1 MTAQQDFHDGIAALG
16 LLADGTPINR
26 TEARTYFERA
36 TAHDPSMCDAWV
48 GRAAAGEASSEV
60 LQRAYETSPKLWRET
75 RRLGLPDSALNL
87 TINTPAFLEFY
98 PCTDS
103 GLALAYLSAII
114 TERQYDRAEQLL
126 DELRPTA
133 ESGLQAVHRYLGASL
148 YYRSRRWPQVLEWT
162 ALSVPNVDDVTLAAT
177 NLLTGIAETGLGN
190 FQDALTSLNKINKDL
205 TPETIYA
212 EASLYRG
219 LCERRLGNEQAALRA
234 FRDASVGGDNLPDAA
249 AALKDA
255 TYGPITTT
263 AEAIAARTDR
273 WDPTTGPSQ
282 SDIDQAQQRHE
293 AEQVL
298 AEAQAE
304 LDNFIGL
311 TRVKSHVNKLKNVQI
326 FDMGMAAR
334 NKQIG
339 GSRSLNM
346 TLVGPPGTAKTS
358 IGRILCKMYF
368 GLGILQSAE
377 FLEVSR
383 KELVGAHIGETEE
396 KTSQWLEKAKGKGIL
411 IDEAPDLYKPD
422 NERDFGHIALD
433 TIMKFAEDHRTDTM
447 IALAGYAQPM
457 SKMLGANPGLPGRFP
472 HQIEF
477 DSNTPDEVT
486 QICQLF
492 ARLSQ
497 VEVDP
502 TALES
507 FRFVASWLYNN
518 PAIHPLNTTLLD
530 DANNGRYARN
540 VLEQS
545 VDIMKDRVITS
556 GIDLATIDI
565 DDPVLSTIIDAD
577 ITTAITSVLN
587 SVNIKTPTD

>member
-1 MTAQQDFHDGIAALG
+1 MTAQQDFQDGIAALG

-26 TEARTYFERA
+26 AEARTYFQRA

-48 GRAAAGEASSEV
+48 GRAVAGEASSEV
-60 LQRAYETSPKLWRET
+60 LQRAYQTSAKLWRET

-98 PCTDS
+98 PCTDT

-114 TERQYDRAEQLL
+114 SEHQYDRAEQLL

-133 ESGLQAVHRYLGASL
+133 DSGLQAVHRYLGAAL

-162 ALSVPNVDDVTLAAT
+162 ALSVPSVDEVTLAAT
-177 NLLTGIAETGLGN
+177 HLLTGIAETGLGN
-190 FQDALTSLNKINKDL
+190 FQAALTSLNKINKDR

-219 LCERRLGNEQAALRA
+219 LCERRLGNEEAALRA
-234 FRDASVGGDNLPDAA
+234 FRAATVGGVNLPDAA
-249 AALKDA
+249 AALQDP

-263 AEAIAARTDR
+263 ADAIAARTDR
-273 WDPTTGPSQ
+273 WDPATGPSQ
-282 SDIDQAQQRHE
+282 SDIDEAQQRRK

-298 AEAQAE
+298 VEAQAE

-368 GLGILQSAE
+368 GLGILQSDE

-396 KTSQWLEKAKGKGIL
+396 KTSQWLEKARGRGIL

-497 VEVDP
+497 VDVDP
-502 TALES
+502 QALDS
-507 FRFVASWLYNN
+507 FLSVASWLYNN

-545 VDIMKDRVITS
+545 IDIMKDRVITS

-565 DDPVLSTIIDAD
+565 DDPVLSTIVDAD
-577 ITTAITSVLN
+577 ITAAITSVLN
-587 SVNIKTPTD
+587 SVNIKAPN